1 MIEINFL
8 SSQTR
13 HKQKEKQQDKKLFK
27 IATIVLSAIVFLLM
41 LVVGLRLF
49 VNLRI
54 KNKVETISKLKK
66 TILDQEQ
73 IELSYLIFVNKL
85 QVVGE
90 IYSARSDKQEAMN
103 YFADLMS
110 DAATITGMAYNE
122 NSGGLILQL
131 NHSNVFPLEDSMAI
145 IDSSLVKDVYKNIEK
160 TALKREDQGNYELS
174 LKIQLKTVEDLG
186 LLNNDENLMNE
197 EELENKLIEEANN

>member
-27 IATIVLSAIVFLLM
+27 IAVIVLSTVVFLL
-41 LVVGLRLF
+41 LAVVGLRLL

-54 KNKVETISKLKK
+54 KNKVETIAKLKK
-66 TILDQEQ
+66 TILDQEE

-85 QVVGE
+85 QSVGE
-90 IYSARSDKQEAMN
+90 IYSARSDKQAAMN
-103 YFADLMS
+103 YFADLMT
-110 DAATITGMAYNE
+110 DVATITGMTYNE
-122 NSGGLILQL
+122 SSGGLILQL
-131 NHSNVFPLEDSMAI
+131 DHSSVFPLEESMAI
-145 IDSSLVKDVYKNIEK
+145 INSSLVKDVYKNVEK
-160 TALKREDQGNYELS
+160 TSLKREDQGNYQLS

-186 LLNNDENLMNE
+186 LLGTENSD
-197 EELENKLIEEANN
+197 LIEEEDN

>member
-41 LVVGLRLF
+41 LVLGLRLF

-54 KNKVETISKLKK
+54 KNKVETIARLKK

-131 NHSNVFPLEDSMAI
+131 DHSNVFPLENSMAL

-160 TALKREDQGNYELS
+160 TALKRKDQGNYELS

-186 LLNNDENLMNE
+186 LLNNDDDSMNE
-197 EELENKLIEEANN
+197 EKL